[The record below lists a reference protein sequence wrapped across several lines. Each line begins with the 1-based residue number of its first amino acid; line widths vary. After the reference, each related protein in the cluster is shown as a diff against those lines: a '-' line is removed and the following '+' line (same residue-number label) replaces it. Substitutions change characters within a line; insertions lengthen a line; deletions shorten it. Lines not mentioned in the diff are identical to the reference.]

1 MVTIDIIL
9 ASNSP
14 RRKEILNKFIKDL
27 RIISSNQDEN
37 FDINYD
43 IITNQMSISK
53 KKGEEISTKYKD
65 SIIISADTIVYMNG
79 EIFHKPK
86 TREEAKRCL
95 TLLSNEWHSVIT
107 SYCISSY
114 NLSRIVCDYEI
125 TRVKFKDLSK
135 SIIDSYIDTGECFD
149 KAGAYGIQDKGSVLV
164 DRIEGDYFTVMGLP
178 ISKIYDNLSKYFN
191 INILRG

>member
-53 KKGEEISTKYKD
+53 KRGKRYPL
-65 SIIISADTIVYMNG
+65 N
-79 EIFHKPK
+79 
-86 TREEAKRCL
+86 TR
-95 TLLSNEWHSVIT
+95 T
-107 SYCISSY
+107 
-114 NLSRIVCDYEI
+114 
-125 TRVKFKDLSK
+125 
-135 SIIDSYIDTGECFD
+135 
-149 KAGAYGIQDKGSVLV
+149 
-164 DRIEGDYFTVMGLP
+164 P
-178 ISKIYDNLSKYFN
+178 
-191 INILRG
+191 